1 MSLTYSQY
9 VDELRRLAVATSA
22 DTEFTA
28 NLPSVIDYAE
38 QRVYRELDLLST
50 IVRDSSA
57 NATADDRNFTLPS
70 SLGRFVTVQ
79 SVNVVTPAG
88 EAISNGTR
96 NALMRTSREYIDF
109 SWPDNEAEAAT
120 TIPTHFAMI
129 TDQTIIF
136 GPPPGDTFNVEVVG
150 TIRPTPLSE
159 TNTTTFLSL
168 YLPDLFLSASMVFVS
183 GYKSNFGAQSDN
195 PQEAM
200 SWESQYTLL
209 RESANSEEF
218 RKKYGAYS
226 GAS

>member
-38 QRVYRELDLLST
+38 QRIYRELDLLST

-88 EAISNGTR
+88 EVITNGTR

-109 SWPDNEAEAAT
+109 SWPDNEADAAT

-150 TIRPTPLSE
+150 TIRPTPLSAS
-159 TNTTTFLSL
+159 NTTTFLTL

-183 GYKSNFGAQSDN
+183 AYKQNFGSQADN

-200 SWESQYTLL
+200 SWENQYKTQFA
-209 RESANSEEF
+209 SANAEEI
-218 RKKYGAYS
+218 RKKFGGMTA
-226 GAS
+226 

>member
-22 DTEFTA
+22 DTEFTN

-79 SVNVVTPAG
+79 SVNIVTPAG
-88 EAISNGTR
+88 EAITNGTR
-96 NALMRTSREYIDF
+96 NALLPASREFIDF
-109 SWPDNEAEAAT
+109 TWPSNDAESAT
-120 TIPTHFAMI
+120 TVPEYFAMI

-150 TIRPTPLSE
+150 TIRPTPISAS
-159 TNTTTFLSL
+159 NTTTFLSL
-168 YLPDLFLSASMVFVS
+168 YLPDLFVAASMIQIS
-183 GYKSNFGAQSDN
+183 GYMRNFGSQADDPKMAQS
-195 PQEAM
+195 
-200 SWESQYTLL
+200 WEQQYQTLFA
-209 RESANSEEF
+209 SANAEEL
-218 RKKYGAYS
+218 RKKFGSMSA
-226 GAS
+226 

>member
-9 VDELRRLAVATSA
+9 VDELRRLAVATA
-22 DTEFTA
+22 TDTEFTA

-38 QRVYRELDLLST
+38 QRIYRELDLLST

-88 EAISNGTR
+88 EVITNGTR

-109 SWPDNEAEAAT
+109 SWPDNEADAAT

-150 TIRPTPLSE
+150 TIRPTPLSVD
-159 TNTTTFLSL
+159 NTTTFLSL
-168 YLPDLFLSASMVFVS
+168 YLPDLFLAASMVFVAGFKQNYGS
-183 GYKSNFGAQSDN
+183 QADN